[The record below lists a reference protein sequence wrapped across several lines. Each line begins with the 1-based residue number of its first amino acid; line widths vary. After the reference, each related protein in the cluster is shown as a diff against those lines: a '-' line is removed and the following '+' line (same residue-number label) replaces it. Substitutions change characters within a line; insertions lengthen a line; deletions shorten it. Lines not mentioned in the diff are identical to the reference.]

1 MVEPIQKQPQQQPA
15 ASNGVD
21 YNQTTETGTEIVMFN
36 RSNLMCVVVVV
47 VVVASPATFLSVDGY
62 VLSPSAVS
70 SVNGRRST
78 MSGRPST
85 TAVFD
90 TINEKDIFSDDETT
104 EVIRT
109 GDVLL
114 DRRLALVRTA
124 AMASAAAG
132 STATV
137 FSLSNNVEPAN
148 AIGRAEFSINQLQ
161 TDPDIA
167 AAKNSNGDP
176 AKHTPVVKLEKD
188 KKGYG
193 QVLTVEI
200 PHVMDFDKP
209 HYIQYVWL
217 QDVTQNSNDVRIGNI
232 YGATVF
238 SKPRGKAS
246 TEPVVARLV
255 ANVASGQ
262 MTTKSAFLT
271 KSMTVKPCLYCN
283 LHGLWEGEP
292 ISLG

>member
-1 MVEPIQKQPQQQPA
+1 MVNNSNIACALVVA
-15 ASNGVD
+15 AS
-21 YNQTTETGTEIVMFN
+21 
-36 RSNLMCVVVVV
+36 L
-47 VVVASPATFLSVDGY
+47 ATSLSVDGY
-62 VLSPSAVS
+62 VLRPSADS
-70 SVNGRRST
+70 RFNGRRST
-78 MSGRPST
+78 ISGRPST
-85 TAVFD
+85 TVVFD
-90 TINEKDIFSDDETT
+90 TINDNDNFTSDGEA
-104 EVIRT
+104 IRT

-132 STATV
+132 STAAV

-148 AIGRAEFSINQLQ
+148 AIGRAEFAINQLQ
-161 TDPDIA
+161 TDPDIV

-232 YGATVF
+232 YGATAF

-246 TEPVVARLV
+246 NEPVVARLV

>member
-1 MVEPIQKQPQQQPA
+1 MVMITYI
-15 ASNGVD
+15 N
-21 YNQTTETGTEIVMFN
+21 I
-36 RSNLMCVVVVV
+36 MCVVV
-47 VVVASPATFLSVDGY
+47 ATLTTFLSVDGY
-62 VLSPSAVS
+62 VLSPAIS

-78 MSGRPST
+78 ISGRPST
-85 TAVFD
+85 TVVFD
-90 TINEKDIFSDDETT
+90 KINSNDNFADDEAG
-104 EVIRT
+104 EVIST
-109 GDVLL
+109 GDILL

-124 AMASAAAG
+124 AMASAAAA
-132 STATV
+132 SSASV
-137 FSLSNNVEPAN
+137 FSLPDNIEPAN

-161 TDPDIA
+161 TDPDIV

-193 QVLTVEI
+193 QILTVEI

-209 HYIQYVWL
+209 HYIQYLWL
-217 QDVTQNSNDVRIGNI
+217 QDVTQKTDDVRIGNI
-232 YGATVF
+232 YGATAF
-238 SKPRGKAS
+238 SKPRGNAS
-246 TEPVVARLV
+246 TEPQVARTV

-271 KSMTVKPCLYCN
+271 KNMTVKPCLYCN